1 MRRPNGENTRSVHLP
16 APAEPRQTPLGL
28 PVWRSS
34 AWGFADSAEYADVC
48 DEKSS
53 GFAYGRVDNPT
64 TAAFAAAVA
73 SLEGA
78 AAPKDVAGQAFA
90 SGMAAINAVLMT
102 FLRAGAHI
110 VAPIPVY
117 GGTYS
122 LITNVLSRFGVT
134 AGFADYS
141 DLSRV
146 NAEVRSNTKIIYA
159 ETLSNPTMA
168 VADIR
173 GLYRIARRAGALL
186 VVDSTFATPIV
197 CRPLEHGADLVIH
210 SATKYLGGHDDCSG
224 GVAVGRPD
232 LIAQLR
238 EVRIDTGGTLS
249 PDDAFL
255 LRRGLATLPLR
266 VRRMCATAMVFAAAV
281 AKHPAVRRVDY
292 PGLPGHPGHQ
302 LARHLFDSGPEGTRY
317 GACVTVTPHGGYEAG
332 VALADGLKLASIA
345 TSVGGTQTK
354 ATHVASTSH
363 PQLGEASG
371 IDAAAVRFSIGLE
384 DAEDLIVDVTKALDS
399 LTALLE
405 SGPASGPV
413 RGPVQGP
420 MAGGVPGHGSARPP
434 GAVPGAAPGARPGR
448 AAGPASGR

>member
-1 MRRPNGENTRSVHLP
+1 MNRRMRRRKGENTRSVHLP
-16 APAEPRQTPLGL
+16 APEAPRQPPLGL

-34 AWGFADSAEYADVC
+34 AWGFGDSAEYAEVF

-53 GFAYGRVDNPT
+53 GYAYGRIDNPT

-78 AAPKDVAGQAFA
+78 AAPEDVAGQAFA
-90 SGMAAINAVLMT
+90 SGMAAVNAVLMT

-110 VAPIPVY
+110 VAPTPLY
-117 GGTYS
+117 GGTHS
-122 LITNVLSRFGVT
+122 LITNVLARFGVGADFVGHGEL
-134 AGFADYS
+134 AGVQA
-141 DLSRV
+141 
-146 NAEVRSNTKIIYA
+146 AIKPNTKIIYA

-168 VADIR
+168 VSDIR
-173 GLYRIARRAGALL
+173 GLYRIARAAGALL

-210 SATKYLGGHDDCSG
+210 SATKYLGGHDDCAG

-255 LRRGLATLPLR
+255 LRRGLETLPLR
-266 VRRMCATAMVFAAAV
+266 VRRMCSTAMVFAAAV

-317 GACVTVTPHGGYEAG
+317 GACVTVTPRGGYDAG
-332 VALADGLKLASIA
+332 VALADALKLVSIA
-345 TSVGGTQTK
+345 TSAGGTRTK
-354 ATHVASTSH
+354 AAHVASATH
-363 PQLGEASG
+363 RRLGEGSG
-371 IDAAAVRFSIGLE
+371 VDAAAVRFSVGLE
-384 DAEDLIVDVTKALDS
+384 DAEDLIMDVTQALDS
-399 LTALLE
+399 L
-405 SGPASGPV
+405 
-413 RGPVQGP
+413 
-420 MAGGVPGHGSARPP
+420 
-434 GAVPGAAPGARPGR
+434 
-448 AAGPASGR
+448 PASGR

>member
-1 MRRPNGENTRSVHLP
+1 MSRRIRRPNGENTRAVHLP
-16 APAEPRQTPLGL
+16 PLTDPRQSPLGL

-34 AWGFADSAEYADVC
+34 AWGFTDSAEYA
-48 DEKSS
+48 EKSPDLAH
-53 GFAYGRVDNPT
+53 GGVDNPT

-90 SGMAAINAVLMT
+90 SGMAAITAVLMT

-110 VAPIPVY
+110 VAPAPVH

-122 LITNVLSRFGVT
+122 LITNVLSRFGVS
-134 AGFADYS
+134 AGFADYG
-141 DLSRV
+141 DLGRV

-168 VADIR
+168 VSDIR

-186 VVDSTFATPIV
+186 VVDSTFATPVV
-197 CRPLEHGADLVIH
+197 CRPLEHGADLVVH
-210 SATKYLGGHDDCSG
+210 SATRYLGGHDDCEG
-224 GVAVGRPD
+224 GVVVGRPD
-232 LIAQLR
+232 LITQLG
-238 EVRIDTGGTLS
+238 EVRVDTGGTLS

-255 LRRGLATLPLR
+255 LRRGLATLTLR

-317 GACVTVTPHGGYEAG
+317 GACVTVTPHGGYDAG
-332 VALADGLKLASIA
+332 VALADGLGIASIA
-345 TSVGGTQTK
+345 TSVGGTRTK

-363 PQLGEASG
+363 PQFGG
-371 IDAAAVRFSIGLE
+371 DAAAVRFSIGLE
-384 DAEDLIVDVTKALDS
+384 DAEDLIVDVTRALD
-399 LTALLE
+399 ALLDQGVAPDRGK
-405 SGPASGPV
+405 GPG
-413 RGPVQGP
+413 
-420 MAGGVPGHGSARPP
+420 
-434 GAVPGAAPGARPGR
+434 
-448 AAGPASGR
+448 SGR

>member
-1 MRRPNGENTRSVHLP
+1 MNRRMRRRKGENTRSVHLP
-16 APAEPRQTPLGL
+16 APETPRRPPLGL

-34 AWGFADSAEYADVC
+34 AWGFGDSAEYAEVF

-53 GFAYGRVDNPT
+53 GHAYGRIDNPT

-78 AAPKDVAGQAFA
+78 AAPEDVAGQAFA
-90 SGMAAINAVLMT
+90 SGMAAVNAVLMT

-110 VAPIPVY
+110 VAPTPLY
-117 GGTYS
+117 GGTHS
-122 LITNVLSRFGVT
+122 LITNVLARFGV
-134 AGFADYS
+134 GADFVGYGE
-141 DLSRV
+141 LARV
-146 NAEVRSNTKIIYA
+146 QAAIKPNTKIIYA

-168 VADIR
+168 VSDIR
-173 GLYRIARRAGALL
+173 GLYRIARAAGALL

-210 SATKYLGGHDDCSG
+210 SATKYLGGHDDCAG

-255 LRRGLATLPLR
+255 LRRGLETLPLR
-266 VRRMCATAMVFAAAV
+266 VRRMCSTAMVFAAAV

-317 GACVTVTPHGGYEAG
+317 GACVTITPRGGYDAG
-332 VALADGLKLASIA
+332 VALADALKLVSIA
-345 TSVGGTQTK
+345 TSAGGTRTK
-354 ATHVASTSH
+354 AAHVASAVH
-363 PQLGEASG
+363 RRPGEEPG
-371 IDAAAVRFSIGLE
+371 TDAAAVRFSIGLE
-384 DAEDLIVDVTKALDS
+384 DAEDLIMDVTQALDS
-399 LTALLE
+399 L
-405 SGPASGPV
+405 
-413 RGPVQGP
+413 
-420 MAGGVPGHGSARPP
+420 
-434 GAVPGAAPGARPGR
+434 
-448 AAGPASGR
+448 PASGR